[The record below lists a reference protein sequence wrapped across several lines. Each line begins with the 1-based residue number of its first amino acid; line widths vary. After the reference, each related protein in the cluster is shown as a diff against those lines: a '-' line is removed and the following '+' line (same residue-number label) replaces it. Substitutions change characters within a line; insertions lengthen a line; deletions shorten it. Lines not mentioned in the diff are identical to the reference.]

1 MTHGSPKDSPQQ
13 PDEPDIEAL
22 IEAIR
27 KPGETDAQLWARMGA
42 AQNYLRRWGVH
53 EPDQPD
59 EPVDPVARMNAEDE
73 RQQLE
78 VFSLDRELDQQQ
90 DRLDREE
97 AAEGMMGAIRDPRR
111 SAAGNR
117 GRISLADAARR
128 LGSSS
133 IRSAFR

>member
-13 PDEPDIEAL
+13 LDEPDIEAL

-59 EPVDPVARMNAEDE
+59 EPVDPVARMNAQDE

-90 DRLDREE
+90 DRLDQLMHDDPLGVIAFDDRPGWIEKRLRRE
-97 AAEGMMGAIRDPRR
+97 
-111 SAAGNR
+111 
-117 GRISLADAARR
+117 
-128 LGSSS
+128 
-133 IRSAFR
+133 